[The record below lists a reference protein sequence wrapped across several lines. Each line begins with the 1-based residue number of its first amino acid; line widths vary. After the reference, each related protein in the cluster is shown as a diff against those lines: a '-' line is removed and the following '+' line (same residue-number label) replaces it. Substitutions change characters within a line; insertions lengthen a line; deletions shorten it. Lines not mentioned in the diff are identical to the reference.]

1 MAVGEGEG
9 EIGTDGWVGGWV
21 GFGGKKEG
29 RILGRNQG
37 WGLKETGKWD

>member
-21 GFGGKKEG
+21 SVVRKRDVSSDATRGGG
-29 RILGRNQG
+29 
-37 WGLKETGKWD
+37 